1 MGAVSNSDIR
11 PNSLPSF
18 RAVARRNLVFV
29 HGKGGVGKSSIAR
42 AIAFGLSAQKDIR
55 ILLVEFENP
64 TRSPGEVKQIGPAV
78 WHLNAE
84 AMLAFD
90 EFAAVKLEK
99 LGFLSSLGS
108 GVTRLFTHNKLIR
121 YLAQAAPGIH
131 ELVLLGKVWFERN
144 RYDHVIVDLPSTGY
158 GLAMFQSTMNFSRLF
173 RGGPL
178 AKDAE
183 DMLETFRNP
192 TQTGHVIVALP
203 EEMPLREA
211 IELNDFLKEA
221 FPANPAAFIV
231 NRKFPNGTQS
241 LTIKSEVSKS
251 PYASSIQDYINKRR
265 SLEHFNLKLWSNAG
279 IKYGEID
286 FFKPD
291 ESRDPEKLARSISDQ
306 MRERELL

>member
-1 MGAVSNSDIR
+1 MSSNQITDR
-11 PNSLPSF
+11 VK
-18 RAVARRNLVFV
+18 ATARKNLVFV

-42 AIAFGLSAQKDIR
+42 AIAYGLSAQKDIR

-64 TRSPGEVKQIGPAV
+64 TREPGELKQIGPSV

-90 EFAAVKLEK
+90 EFASIKLEK
-99 LGFLSSLGS
+99 LGFLSSIGS
-108 GVTRLFTHNKLIR
+108 GVTKLFTHNKLIR

-173 RGGPL
+173 TGGPL

-183 DMLETFRNP
+183 DMLSTFRNP
-192 TQTGHVIVALP
+192 AVCGHIIVALP

-211 IELNDFLKEA
+211 IELNDFLKDA
-221 FPANPAAFIV
+221 FPANPAAFLV
-231 NRKFPNGTQS
+231 NRMFPKGS
-241 LTIKSEVSKS
+241 LPISEPSANASTPYPSS
-251 PYASSIQDYINKRR
+251 PYPSSIEDYIEKRR
-265 SLEHFNLKLWSNAG
+265 QLEAFNLKLWSSLG
-279 IKYGEID
+279 IKFGEVD
-286 FFKPD
+286 FFKPNKNP
-291 ESRDPEKLARSISDQ
+291 DPEFLARTMSDQ
-306 MRERELL
+306 MRERALL